1 MCVYAAMK
9 CGAPLAHREL
19 IDMVIAVKEGSAIS
33 QLEQVSRT
41 KVRGVLALLKHAQLF
56 VTHGV
61 DGEAVRLHLA
71 SNITSFKDLRDR
83 HDTFLNRYILI
94 HHLFIPVN
102 IKGELVWQ
110 LEPEIKARRVEE
122 LKSLES
128 ALIDFFKVIF
138 PQGPRKPP
146 PPAQVPAP
154 GMPMEY
160 GNISMSGGGGGNYSS
175 SNYGVSSSV
184 PSSGYD
190 SPYNDYSSSSPYGGG
205 GGRSANKPQQQM
217 NLLQQ
222 STMNYNNM
230 GNKNNMMMS
239 SGGVGGG
246 NIPRSTNPLAP
257 GVSSGMMSPASGGG
271 GGGGY
276 HQSLGPA
283 GNRFSQGQG
292 QGQYQSQQGQYGMSN
307 NNSNSA
313 IIPPRMINPGSYS
326 RNMMQPQSD
335 SDYAYSPTVSSW
347 QQQQQQQQSF
357 TPRPL
362 THSLPQQQQS
372 QLSQQQQ
379 QFESF
384 TTSSSGTTSFS
395 YLGTVGLEETEFRFS
410 GLQSKVTANGS
421 SGLPG
426 VSAVGVSDVTS
437 SLYAEPEFGNS
448 LPSNNNNNINT
459 IKESPILGPLSQ
471 GLGQMN
477 LSDGGSSSFP
487 ALNDALKGNEGGLAT
502 GSSVTTGEPTTPWS
516 QLFYANNANN
526 AGVSNTTTTGSN
538 STSDKTSH
546 LTVAT
551 SNNNMDNDDNNN
563 DFHNSSVNLDDII
576 SPTDPDPVSS
586 SSHLHQGGGDGNNQE
601 DDPSYYNQF

>member
-175 SNYGVSSSV
+175 NYGGSSSV

-205 GGRSANKPQQQM
+205 GRSANKPQQQM

-222 STMNYNNM
+222 SAMNYNNM
-230 GNKNNMMMS
+230 GNKMMMS
-239 SGGVGGG
+239 SGSGGG

-257 GVSSGMMSPASGGG
+257 GASSGMMSPASG

-292 QGQYQSQQGQYGMSN
+292 QSQYQSQQGQYGMSN
-307 NNSNSA
+307 NNNSA

-335 SDYAYSPTVSSW
+335 SDYAYSPTVNSW
-347 QQQQQQQQSF
+347 SQAQQQQQQQSF

-362 THSLPQQQQS
+362 THSLPQQQQQS
-372 QLSQQQQ
+372 QLSQQQ

-384 TTSSSGTTSFS
+384 TASSSGATSFS

-410 GLQSKVTANGS
+410 GLQSKVTN

-426 VSAVGVSDVTS
+426 VSAVSDVTS

-448 LPSNNNNNINT
+448 LPSNNNNNNT

-477 LSDGGSSSFP
+477 LSDGGSFP
-487 ALNDALKGNEGGLAT
+487 PLNDALKGNEGIAT
-502 GSSVTTGEPTTPWS
+502 GSTTGEPTTPWS
-516 QLFYANNANN
+516 QLFYANNNAANN
-526 AGVSNTTTTGSN
+526 NNAVSNTTTTGSN

-546 LTVAT
+546 LTT
-551 SNNNMDNDDNNN
+551 SNNMDGDDNN
-563 DFHNSSVNLDDII
+563 FHNSTVNLDDII
-576 SPTDPDPVSS
+576 SPTDPDQVS
-586 SSHLHQGGGDGNNQE
+586 HHHQGGDVSNQE